1 MSVPSL
7 LIALNVVLCIEA
19 KSVTGMNLENLE
31 MNTWMNKLIVAF
43 LSLYSEILVINIT
56 NILNVWYFQK
66 FPKIG

>member
-31 MNTWMNKLIVAF
+31 MNKLIVAF

-56 NILNVWYFQK
+56 NILNV
-66 FPKIG
+66 

>member
-19 KSVTGMNLENLE
+19 KFVTGMNLENLE